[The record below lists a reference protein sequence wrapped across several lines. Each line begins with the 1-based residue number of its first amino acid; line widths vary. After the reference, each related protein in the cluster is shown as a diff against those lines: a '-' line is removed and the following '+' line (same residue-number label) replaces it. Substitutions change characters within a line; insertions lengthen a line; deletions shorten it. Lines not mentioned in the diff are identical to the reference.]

1 MMEGTM
7 QIITKPLDEI
17 RPYEK
22 NPRKNDAAVDG
33 VAASI
38 REFGFKVPI
47 IIDAAGTIIAGHT
60 RYKAA
65 QKLGLESVPCIQAD
79 DLSPE
84 QVRAYRLADNKVAEA
99 AGWDEQLLADEL
111 ADILDIDMSIFGFEI
126 ESEESDEK
134 YTVKIDI
141 PQYQITG
148 EEPAIEE
155 LVDEHR
161 VNELID
167 EIERSKV
174 TKKQKQF
181 LRLAAFRHY
190 AFNYRNIAEYYAHQS
205 QEMQELM
212 EKSALVIIDFD
223 DAIKNGY
230 TTLSNTIAELR
241 DADDER

>member
-1 MMEGTM
+1 M
-7 QIITKPLDEI
+7 QIITKQLDEI

-99 AGWDEQLLADEL
+99 AGWDE
-111 ADILDIDMSIFGFEI
+111 
-126 ESEESDEK
+126 
-134 YTVKIDI
+134 
-141 PQYQITG
+141 
-148 EEPAIEE
+148 
-155 LVDEHR
+155 
-161 VNELID
+161 
-167 EIERSKV
+167 
-174 TKKQKQF
+174 
-181 LRLAAFRHY
+181 
-190 AFNYRNIAEYYAHQS
+190 
-205 QEMQELM
+205 
-212 EKSALVIIDFD
+212 
-223 DAIKNGY
+223 
-230 TTLSNTIAELR
+230 
-241 DADDER
+241 